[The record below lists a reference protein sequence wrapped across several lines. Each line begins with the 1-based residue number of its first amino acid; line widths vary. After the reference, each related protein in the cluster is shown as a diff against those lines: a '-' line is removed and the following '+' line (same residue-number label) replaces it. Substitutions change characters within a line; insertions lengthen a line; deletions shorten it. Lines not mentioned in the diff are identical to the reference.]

1 MMWRVLVV
9 AALVLAIAGCGRKTA
24 QAPPPQETPAAAP
37 APATPAPDVAPA
49 TPAPGVAPAAPE
61 SLPAYPGAKQ
71 TSSSSFSGAGPSGT
85 AGQWTIVVLETTDP
99 FEKVRDFYKAN
110 APKGFAQSFATEQS
124 DAGGRNFA
132 LSFARTDQKAWHTIT
147 VQEDKATGKV
157 TVTLSSGL
165 AP

>member
-9 AALVLAIAGCGRKTA
+9 AVLVLAIAGCGRKTS
-24 QAPPPQETPAAAP
+24 QAPAPQETPAAAP

-49 TPAPGVAPAAPE
+49 TPAPGAPAAPE
-61 SLPAYPGAKQ
+61 SLPAYPGATQ
-71 TSSSSFSGAGPSGT
+71 TSSSSFSGTGPSGT

-99 FEKVRDFYKAN
+99 FDKVRDFYKAN
-110 APKGFAQSFATEQS
+110 APKGYAQSFATEQS
-124 DAGGRNFA
+124 EAGGRNFA

-147 VQEDKATGKV
+147 VQEDKPAGKV
-157 TVTLSSGL
+157 TITLGSGL

>member
-9 AALVLAIAGCGRKTA
+9 AVLVLATAGCGGRQAA
-24 QAPPPQETPAAAP
+24 QTPAAA
-37 APATPAPDVAPA
+37 PAPDVAPA

-124 DAGGRNFA
+124 EAGGRNFA
-132 LSFARTDQKAWHTIT
+132 LWFARTDQKAWHTIT
-147 VQEDKATGKV
+147 VQEDKTTGKV
-157 TVTLSSGL
+157 TITLGSGL

>member
-1 MMWRVLVV
+1 MKGVWLYDVEGPR
-9 AALVLAIAGCGRKTA
+9 CRR
-24 QAPPPQETPAAAP
+24 PAADHRRLREENRAGP
-37 APATPAPDVAPA
+37 AASGDHGPPA

-71 TSSSSFSGAGPSGT
+71 TSSSSFSGTGPSGT

-99 FEKVRDFYKAN
+99 FDKVRDFYKAN

-124 DAGGRNFA
+124 EAGGRNFA
-132 LSFARTDQKAWHTIT
+132 LWFARTDQKAWHTIT
-147 VQEDKATGKV
+147 VQEDKAAGKV
-157 TVTLSSGL
+157 TITLGSGL

>member
-9 AALVLAIAGCGRKTA
+9 AVLVLAIAGCGGKTS

-37 APATPAPDVAPA
+37 SPDVAPA
-49 TPAPGVAPAAPE
+49 TPAPGAPGAPK

-71 TSSSSFSGAGPSGT
+71 TSSSSFSGTGPSGT

-99 FEKVRDFYKAN
+99 FDKVRDFYKAN

-124 DAGGRNFA
+124 EAGGRNFA
-132 LSFARTDQKAWHTIT
+132 LWFARTDQKAWHTIT
-147 VQEDKATGKV
+147 VQEDKAAGKV
-157 TVTLSSGL
+157 TITLGSGL

>member
-9 AALVLAIAGCGRKTA
+9 AVLVLAIAGCGRKTS

-37 APATPAPDVAPA
+37 APATPAPDGAPA
-49 TPAPGVAPAAPE
+49 TPAPGAPAAPE

-71 TSSSSFSGAGPSGT
+71 TSSSSFSGTGPSGT

-132 LSFARTDQKAWHTIT
+132 LWFARTDQKAWHTIT
-147 VQEDKATGKV
+147 VEEDKAAGKV
-157 TVTLSSGL
+157 TITLGSGL